1 MSFSAEQVITNE
13 DGQVTLGVFIQNL
26 KRILE
31 TFGDAPILVGL
42 GTSDKGTLIVN
53 VNSVAVACSD
63 VDYSLKYVIGIG
75 KYKAQL
81 DGKTITL
88 ENQD

>member
-1 MSFSAEQVITNE
+1 MSFSDEQMLANK

-26 KRILE
+26 KRVLE
-31 TFGDAPILVGL
+31 TFGDAPVTVGL
-42 GTSDKGTLIVN
+42 GSSDKGTLIVN
-53 VNSVAVACSD
+53 VESVSVACSEL
-63 VDYSLKYVIGIG
+63 DYSLKYVIGIG

-88 ENQD
+88 EDQD

>member
-1 MSFSAEQVITNE
+1 MSFSDEQMIANE

-26 KRILE
+26 KRVLE
-31 TFGDAPILVGL
+31 TFGDAPVTVGL
-42 GTSDKGTLIVN
+42 GSSDKGTLIVN
-53 VNSVAVACSD
+53 VESVSVACSGL
-63 VDYSLKYVIGIG
+63 DYSLKYVIGIG

-88 ENQD
+88 EDLD